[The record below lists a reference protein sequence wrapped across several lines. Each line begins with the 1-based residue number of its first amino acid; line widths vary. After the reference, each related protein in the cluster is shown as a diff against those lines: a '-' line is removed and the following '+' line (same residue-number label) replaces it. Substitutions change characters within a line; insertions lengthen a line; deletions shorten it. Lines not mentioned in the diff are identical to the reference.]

1 MLSKLKLNQL
11 YFKDTQFAN
20 LMTKRI
26 FNVLLVAN
34 PYDAFMLEDDGRI
47 DEKIFIEYMNL
58 SLRYPPRF
66 TQVSTPEETWKQLG
80 NTMFDLVICMPGT
93 DSSDTLHKSQISA
106 YTYRCSYSVFAWY
119 QRKNGT

>member
-11 YFKDTQFAN
+11 YFKDTQFVN

-58 SLRYPPRF
+58 SCLLYTSPSPRDK
-66 TQVSTPEETWKQLG
+66 SRSR
-80 NTMFDLVICMPGT
+80 MP
-93 DSSDTLHKSQISA
+93 SSA
-106 YTYRCSYSVFAWY
+106 
-119 QRKNGT
+119 